1 VSRAAWQ
8 PAGTPNAVGRV
19 IADTY
24 RNTGGTWAEVAQR
37 FGTTP
42 EMARKL
48 ANGQGK
54 FGAAGAG
61 RSLER
66 NARQYE
72 ATGRPQP
79 AVQRPQAVRVKGGGT
94 APAAPRTE
102 AVRARWQQ
110 VTRQDFRRP
119 NGRTGTETAVK
130 FPRSRTKSGADRES
144 GRHAVNDAL
153 RSAARGRRNVGLVVT
168 VKDGHGG
175 TFTVQQYG
183 GRDDAG
189 RSISASRLLA
199 MSRAEGFDILQVIV
213 DNGLDRYGRR
223 QGEDVHELDVVSVE
237 VITY

>member
-1 VSRAAWQ
+1 MSRAEWR
-8 PAGTPNAVGRV
+8 PSGTPNAVGRV

-24 RNTGGTWAEVAQR
+24 RNTGGTWAEVGQR

-54 FGAAGAG
+54 FGSAGAG

-79 AVQRPQAVRVKGGGT
+79 AVQRAQAVRVKGGGT

-119 NGRTGTETAVK
+119 NGRTGTETTVK
-130 FPRSRTKSGADRES
+130 LPRGKTKSGADRET
-144 GRHAVNDAL
+144 GRWEINDAL

-168 VKDGHGG
+168 VRDGDGG
-175 TFTVQQYG
+175 TYTVQLWG

-189 RSISASRLLA
+189 RSISASRLLK
-199 MSRAEGFDILQVIV
+199 MSNAEGGDILAVLV
-213 DNGLDRYGRR
+213 DAGLDRYGARS
-223 QGEDVHELDVVSVE
+223 GTDVHELDIVSVQ
-237 VITY
+237 VVTY